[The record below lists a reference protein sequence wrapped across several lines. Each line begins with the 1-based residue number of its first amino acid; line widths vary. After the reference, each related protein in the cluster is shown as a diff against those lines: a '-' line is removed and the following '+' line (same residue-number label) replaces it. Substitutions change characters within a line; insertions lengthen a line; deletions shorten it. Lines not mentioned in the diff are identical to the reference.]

1 MVPPIYGARYGL
13 ISPSGKQAA
22 SCVGKRESK
31 RMDEQTETITIASR
45 SDFALWAIE
54 RAKAIVADEG
64 GNLAIATR
72 DHGDDEVAATAN
84 ALGQA
89 IVNALLEVYDG
100 LMEE

>member
-1 MVPPIYGARYGL
+1 
-13 ISPSGKQAA
+13 
-22 SCVGKRESK
+22 
-31 RMDEQTETITIASR
+31 MDEQTETMNISSR

-72 DHGDDEVAATAN
+72 NHGDDEVAATAN

-89 IVNALLEVYDG
+89 IVNAMLEVYDG

>member
-1 MVPPIYGARYGL
+1 
-13 ISPSGKQAA
+13 
-22 SCVGKRESK
+22 
-31 RMDEQTETITIASR
+31 MDEQTETMTISSR

-54 RAKAIVADEG
+54 RAKTIVADEG

>member
-1 MVPPIYGARYGL
+1 
-13 ISPSGKQAA
+13 
-22 SCVGKRESK
+22 
-31 RMDEQTETITIASR
+31 MDEQTETMTISSR

-54 RAKAIVADEG
+54 RAKTIVADEG

-72 DHGDDEVAATAN
+72 GHGDDEVAATAN